1 MTSLAGRV
9 VVITGGASGIGAV
22 TARLCAARGARV
34 VIGDVDDAKG
44 EALARELTQL
54 SLSATFVRADVTRE
68 ADCERL
74 IQTAVSEFGTLDVLI
89 TCAGILQG
97 AYVEIAELEADVFQR
112 VQDVN
117 VRGTFLCMK
126 HAVGAMGDRGG
137 TILLVG
143 SGAGVTSRSSSV
155 AYGTSKA
162 AVHGLGFIAPN
173 HLAGRPIRVNTV
185 CPSIIDTPLKRANVE
200 DQGRVHGWSRAE
212 IDAAQ
217 QQLRDPA
224 GVARVLAFLAS
235 DEADYVQGTVFTG

>member
-1 MTSLAGRV
+1 MTSLDGRV
-9 VVITGGASGIGAV
+9 VVITGGASGIGGA

-44 EALARELTQL
+44 QALARELTEL
-54 SLSATFVRADVTRE
+54 GLSAAFAHVDVTRE

-74 IQTAVSEFGTLDVLI
+74 IQTAVSEFGTLDVLV

-97 AYVEIAELEADVFQR
+97 AFVEIAELDLATFER

-126 HAVGAMGDRGG
+126 HAVAAMGDRGG
-137 TILLVG
+137 TILVVA

-185 CPSIIDTPLKRANVE
+185 CPSIVDTPLKRANVE
-200 DQGRVHGWSRAE
+200 DEGRARGWSRAD
-212 IDAAQ
+212 IDAAKNE
-217 QQLRDPA
+217 LRDPE

-235 DEADYVQGTVFTG
+235 DEADFVRGTVFTA

>member
-9 VVITGGASGIGAV
+9 VVITGGASGIGGA
-22 TARLCAARGARV
+22 TARLCAARGAQV

-44 EALARELTQL
+44 DALARELTGSGL
-54 SLSATFVRADVTRE
+54 TAAFAHVDVTRE
-68 ADCERL
+68 DDCQRL
-74 IQTAVSEFGTLDVLI
+74 MQTAIASFGPLDVLI
-89 TCAGILQG
+89 TSAGILQG
-97 AYVEIAELEADVFQR
+97 AFVDIAELNLDVFQR

-137 TILLVG
+137 TILVIA

-173 HLAGRPIRVNTV
+173 HVAGRPIRINTV
-185 CPSIIDTPLKRANVE
+185 CPSIVDTPLKRANVE
-200 DQGRVHGWSRAE
+200 DEGRARGWSRAE

-217 QQLRDPA
+217 QQLRDPE

-235 DEADYVQGTVFTG
+235 DEADYVRGTVFTA

>member
-1 MTSLAGRV
+1 MTTLSGRV
-9 VVITGGASGIGAV
+9 VVITGGASGIGAA

-34 VIGDVDDAKG
+34 VIGDVDDARG
-44 EALARELTQL
+44 EALARSLTELGLT
-54 SLSATFVRADVTRE
+54 ARFAHVDVTNE

-74 IQTAVSEFGTLDVLI
+74 IQTAVADFGTLDVLI

-97 AYVEIAELEADVFQR
+97 AYVEIAALEADVFQR

-126 HAVGAMGDRGG
+126 HAVAAMGDRGG
-137 TILLVG
+137 VILLVG

-162 AVHGLGFIAPN
+162 AVHGLGFIAPA
-173 HLAGRPIRVNTV
+173 HVAGCPIRINTV

-200 DQGRVHGWSRAE
+200 DEGRTRGWSRADVE
-212 IDAAQ
+212 TALG
-217 QQLRDPA
+217 QLRDPE

-235 DEADYVQGTVFTG
+235 DEADYVEGTVFTG

>member
-1 MTSLAGRV
+1 MTALSGRV
-9 VVITGGASGIGAV
+9 VVITGGASGIGAA
-22 TARLCAARGARV
+22 TARLCAARGAHV
-34 VIGDVDDAKG
+34 VIGDVDDARG
-44 EALARELTQL
+44 RALARNLTELGLT
-54 SLSATFVRADVTRE
+54 ARFVHVDVTNE

-74 IQTAVSEFGTLDVLI
+74 LQTAVADFGTLDVLI

-97 AYVEIAELEADVFQR
+97 AYVDIAELEADVFQR

-126 HAVGAMGDRGG
+126 HAVAAMGDRGG
-137 TILLVG
+137 VILLVG

-162 AVHGLGFIAPN
+162 AVHGLGFIAPA
-173 HLAGRPIRVNTV
+173 HLMGRPIRINTV

-200 DQGRVHGWSRAE
+200 DEGRTRGWSRPEVETALE
-212 IDAAQ
+212 
-217 QQLRDPA
+217 QLRDPG

-235 DEADYVQGTVFTG
+235 DEADFVEGTVFTG

>member
-1 MTSLAGRV
+1 MTALSGRV
-9 VVITGGASGIGAV
+9 VVITGGASGIGAA
-22 TARLCAARGARV
+22 TARLCAARGAHV
-34 VIGDVDDAKG
+34 VIGDVDDARG
-44 EALARELTQL
+44 EALARNLTELGL
-54 SLSATFVRADVTRE
+54 VARFAHVDVTDE

-74 IQTAVSEFGTLDVLI
+74 LQTAVADFGTLDVLI

-97 AYVEIAELEADVFQR
+97 AYVDIAELEADVFQR

-117 VRGTFLCMK
+117 VRGTFLCIK
-126 HAVGAMGDRGG
+126 HAVAAMGDRGG
-137 TILLVG
+137 VILLVG

-162 AVHGLGFIAPN
+162 AVHGLGFIAPA
-173 HLAGRPIRVNTV
+173 HLAGRPIRINTV

-200 DQGRVHGWSRAE
+200 DQGRVQGWSRAE

-217 QQLRDPA
+217 QQLRDPD

-235 DEADYVQGTVFTG
+235 DEADYVEGTVFTG

>member
-1 MTSLAGRV
+1 MTALSGRV
-9 VVITGGASGIGAV
+9 VVITGGASGIGAA
-22 TARLCAARGARV
+22 TARLCAARGAHV
-34 VIGDVDDAKG
+34 VIGDLNDAAG
-44 EALARELTQL
+44 AALARELTKL
-54 SLSATFVRADVTRE
+54 GLSAVFAHVDVTHE

-74 IQTAVSEFGTLDVLI
+74 MHTAVSGYGALDVLI

-97 AYVEIAELEADVFQR
+97 AYVDIAELEADVFQR

-117 VRGTFLCMK
+117 VRGTFLCIK
-126 HAVGAMGDRGG
+126 HAVAAMGDRGG
-137 TILLVG
+137 VILLVG

-162 AVHGLGFIAPN
+162 AVHGLGFIAPA
-173 HLAGRPIRVNTV
+173 HVTGRPIRINTV

-200 DQGRVHGWSRAE
+200 DQGRVQGWSRAE

-217 QQLRDPA
+217 QQLRDPG

-235 DEADYVQGTVFTG
+235 DEADFVEGTVFTG